1 MAAISSRYA
10 RALADVVVE
19 RKLDAATVT
28 QGLDSVADL
37 FKGSAEL
44 RTLFENPAVP
54 AHQKLQLLDALAAR
68 LGLGKEVRNF
78 IAILL
83 DKNRATFLPEI
94 AEFFKIEINER
105 LGFADAEVTSAREL
119 GDDERAAL
127 EQKISE
133 VTGKQIRARYRQDRA
148 LLGGVRVK
156 VGSTVYDGSVQ
167 GELER
172 MRTALAQ

>member
-28 QGLDSVADL
+28 QNLDSIAEL
-37 FKGSAEL
+37 FKSSAEL

-54 AHQKLQLLDALAAR
+54 AEQKLQLLDALAGR
-68 LGLGKEVRNF
+68 LGIGKEVRNF
-78 IAILL
+78 IAVLL
-83 DKNRATFLPEI
+83 DKNRAMFLSEI
-94 AEFFKIEINER
+94 ADTFKIEINER
-105 LGFADAEVTSAREL
+105 LGFADAEVISAREL
-119 GDDERAAL
+119 GNDERTAL
-127 EQKISE
+127 EQKISA
-133 VTGKQIRARYRQDRA
+133 VTGKQIRARYRQDA
-148 LLGGVRVK
+148 SLLGGVRVK
-156 VGSTVYDGSVQ
+156 VGSTVYDGSVR